1 MISVQ
6 RSGGVERS
14 SYIGIQM
21 RFPLERGILEPFRGI
36 NAYDNDPAVFVY
48 LCTIG

>member
-1 MISVQ
+1 MILKIRSGQTHLISVQ

-21 RFPLERGILEPFRGI
+21 RLL
-36 NAYDNDPAVFVY
+36 
-48 LCTIG
+48 